1 MSSSTLQQDPTY
13 KKFLLVRIEG
23 DRRAER
29 NIDHFLTGGS
39 EHKRMSTGVP
49 VNIGN

>member
-1 MSSSTLQQDPTY
+1 LQVQ
-13 KKFLLVRIEG
+13 IEG

-29 NIDHFLTGGS
+29 NIDHLLTGGS
-39 EHKRMSTGVP
+39 EHKRMSAGVP